1 MENRNYITVS
11 ELNFYLNRIID
22 AEELLHDIYVVG
34 EVSGVSKVK
43 GNMYCTLKDEGA
55 AIQV

>member
-43 GNMYCTLKDEGA
+43 GNMY
-55 AIQV
+55 